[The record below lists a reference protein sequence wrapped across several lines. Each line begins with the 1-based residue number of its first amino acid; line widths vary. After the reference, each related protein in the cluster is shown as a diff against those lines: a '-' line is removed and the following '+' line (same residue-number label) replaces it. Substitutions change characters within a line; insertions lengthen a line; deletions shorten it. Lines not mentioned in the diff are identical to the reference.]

1 MPSRFTLTL
10 LGLWL
15 GASALAQ
22 TEPKVSL
29 NGSMGQRAALLLIDG
44 QPRSVAVGETVLGV
58 KLLSVESGQAR
69 VEINGR
75 QQQLVLGASQANV
88 GAPALN
94 GANGTQIVL
103 QVVTNGH
110 VMANGSI
117 NGHSTQFM
125 VDTGAS
131 TVALS
136 EAEAQRIGLRYK
148 GGRAIK
154 SQTANGDA
162 AGYMV
167 TLDSIRIGDVEVH
180 NVQGTVLSSQM
191 NYVLLGNSFLERFQ
205 MRRANDRMVLDLRQP

>member
-1 MPSRFTLTL
+1 MLGRVAIVS

-15 GASALAQ
+15 GAGALAQ
-22 TEPKVSL
+22 TEPMVSL

-58 KLLSVESGQAR
+58 KLLSVGDGQAR

-75 QQQLVLGASQANV
+75 QHQLELGASQANV

-94 GANGTQIVL
+94 GSAGQQIVL
-103 QVVTNGH
+103 QVGSGGH
-110 VMANGSI
+110 VLANGSI
-117 NGHSTQFM
+117 NGRSTQLM

-148 GGRAIK
+148 DGRAIR

-162 AGYMV
+162 QGRMV

-180 NVQGTVLSSQM
+180 NVQGVVLSSPM
-191 NYVLLGNSFLERFQ
+191 PYVLLGNSFLERFQ
-205 MRRANDRMVLDLRQP
+205 MRRSNDRMVLDLRQP